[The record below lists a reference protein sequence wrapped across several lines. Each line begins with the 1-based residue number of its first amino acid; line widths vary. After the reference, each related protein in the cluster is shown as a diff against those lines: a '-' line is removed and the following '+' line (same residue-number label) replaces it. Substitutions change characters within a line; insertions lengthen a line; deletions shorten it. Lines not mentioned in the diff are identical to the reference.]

1 MTDNREAARLDEWAD
16 QRAFLLA
23 GNATFTLVSTAT
35 GKRYTFKIQRPKP
48 RNADEDVSGKWFA
61 KLLTG
66 PENTRDYSYC
76 GMIIREGESLKY
88 IVTRAAK
95 LAADSEPQKALR
107 WIVAHLDADRPF
119 PPELEFWHVGAC
131 GMCGRALTV
140 PESIASGLG
149 PVCAG
154 RL

>member
-1 MTDNREAARLDEWAD
+1 MSDAAQLTEWND
-16 QRAFLLA
+16 QRSFLLA
-23 GNATFTLVSTAT
+23 GNATFTVVSTGT

-48 RNADEDVSGKWFA
+48 RNADEDVSNKWFA

-76 GMIIREGESLKY
+76 GMILREGEALKY
-88 IVTRAAK
+88 VITRAAK
-95 LAADSEPQKALR
+95 LTADSEPQKALR
-107 WIVAHLDADRPF
+107 WIVAHLSADRPF
-119 PPELEFWHVGAC
+119 PEDLEFWHVGRC
-131 GMCGRALTV
+131 GACGRALTV

-154 RL
+154 KVG